1 MKLCGSRPVCCV
13 LGTGPQLPGVMQK
26 PGPWCL
32 RAEGLIFKYSSA
44 HIKSFEGGY
53 AFHTTKW
60 THFER
65 NRLSFEKWVPCLS
78 TVMTEMQVARSSLA
92 HPGPK
97 QMFFLLFCHC
107 RLVFAFLK
115 SHLYGIVRHVLSGV
129 RRSSLCACFEFIPVA
144 VCVRDALFVPSSV
157 ARLDTLYVNSF
168 TSGWAVGRFLVLAVV
183 TDASLNVTARA
194 SCGRMCGHPF
204 LLGEYQ
210 GWNCCLCGKCM
221 FILVRSHPPLRS

>member
-1 MKLCGSRPVCCV
+1 MEGNGFRKDIRPFPAWSEASISIRHLCRGGSGCRWRLVLLVEVKLCGSRPVCCV
-13 LGTGPQLPGVMQK
+13 LGTGPQLPGVTQK

-97 QMFFLLFCHC
+97 QMFILLFCHC

-115 SHLYGIVRHVLSGV
+115 FHLYGIVHHVLSGV
-129 RRSSLCACFEFIPVA
+129 QRSPLCACFEFFHVA
-144 VCVRDALFVPSSV
+144 VCIRDACSC
-157 ARLDTLYVNSF
+157 
-168 TSGWAVGRFLVLAVV
+168 
-183 TDASLNVTARA
+183 RA
-194 SCGRMCGHPF
+194 ALHV
-204 LLGEYQ
+204 
-210 GWNCCLCGKCM
+210 WTHT
-221 FILVRSHPPLRS
+221 VR